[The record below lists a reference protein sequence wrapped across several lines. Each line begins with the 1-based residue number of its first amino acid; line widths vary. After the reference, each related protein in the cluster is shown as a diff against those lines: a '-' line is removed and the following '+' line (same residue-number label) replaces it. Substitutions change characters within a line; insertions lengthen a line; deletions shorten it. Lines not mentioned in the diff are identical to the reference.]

1 MFQSIEYIESRTST
15 GHQPI
20 TQKSIKIKRS
30 INKIYKTP
38 TAAATIQDRKKKK
51 TKRRRN
57 WKQLPAKKNPK
68 GRTGKSKQMG
78 ELLIKIV
85 TSSIYLKIKSLGSTT
100 VLPLT
105 VDDFLTPCHAFV
117 KGVHFL
123 SLSSALFL

>member
-51 TKRRRN
+51 DEKE
-57 WKQLPAKKNPK
+57 KKLETI
-68 GRTGKSKQMG
+68 TGKEESKGKDRKKQANG
-78 ELLIKIV
+78 GVINQNRDF
-85 TSSIYLKIKSLGSTT
+85 IYLS
-100 VLPLT
+100 
-105 VDDFLTPCHAFV
+105 
-117 KGVHFL
+117 
-123 SLSSALFL
+123 